1 MHSWEGDPRQKAT
14 PDYGSVGPSSDLQPD
29 RSLDPRAGSWRV
41 LFAVATGIL
50 LAMPLATG
58 TARGTWQEIW
68 QFLAWHA
75 KPTASPTM
83 RSKRDLDRQDA
94 QQQAELLLQRA
105 VNHDDN
111 ATDQITARAERW
123 QGKLQLSSQ
132 LNALITAAFNA
143 NDLRVR
149 AAAIEV
155 DLAALGVSK
164 TPANVED
171 LSRQAESGSQS
182 QRIWALWKLGLLG
195 NRGVEPQRVN
205 QILISHLR
213 DADPEV
219 RHWAVEGLA
228 YLGTDDSI
236 APLLQEFHD
245 DPSPMVRERAACGL
259 ASSGMFTP
267 EQRRSVVPQ
276 LLNYADDASLDSQ
289 TRAWVYHALRD
300 ITGQSLPDDATAWK
314 NWYGSGSSG
323 R

>member
-50 LAMPLATG
+50 LAMPLATS
-58 TARGTWQEIW
+58 TARGTWREIA

-75 KPTASPTM
+75 KPMASRTV
-83 RSKRDLDRQDA
+83 RSERDLDRQDA
-94 QQQAELLLQRA
+94 QQQAEFLLQRA
-105 VNHDDN
+105 VNRDDN

-123 QGKLQLSSQ
+123 QGKLQLTSQ
-132 LNALITAAFNA
+132 LNGLITAAFNA
-143 NDLRVR
+143 NDLHVR
-149 AAAIEV
+149 GAAIEV
-155 DLAALGVSK
+155 DLSALGVAK
-164 TPANVED
+164 TSASVEG

-195 NRGVEPQRVN
+195 NRGIEPQRVN

-228 YLGTDDSI
+228 YLGTDESI

-245 DPSPMVRERAACGL
+245 DPSPMVRERTACSL

-289 TRAWVYHALRD
+289 THAWVYHALRD

-314 NWYGSGSSG
+314 NWYDAQG
-323 R
+323 RN

>member
-50 LAMPLATG
+50 LAMPLATS
-58 TARGTWQEIW
+58 TARGAWRGIG
-68 QFLAWHA
+68 QFLSWHA
-75 KPTASPTM
+75 KPTVSRTIT
-83 RSKRDLDRQDA
+83 SDRDLDHQDA

-105 VNHDDN
+105 VNRDDG

-132 LNALITAAFNA
+132 LNGLITAAFNA

-155 DLAALGVSK
+155 DLAALGVAK
-164 TPANVED
+164 TSASVEL

-195 NRGVEPQRVN
+195 NRGIEPQRVN
-205 QILISHLR
+205 QILMSHLR

-267 EQRRSVVPQ
+267 EQRRSLVPQ
-276 LLNYADDASLDSQ
+276 LLNYADDASLDAQ
-289 TRAWVYHALRD
+289 THAWVYHALRD
-300 ITGQSLPDDATAWK
+300 ITGQSLPDEATAWK
-314 NWYGSGSSG
+314 NWYDSRSSA